1 MKYLGQ
7 LFSIL
12 ILSLIFGLYGCQ
24 EEAQE
29 IVTPMPTEIISLESK
44 SGEFLFR
51 ISQQQGSGD
60 NIIDGS
66 SCTSIVFPFTVIING
81 ASVEITSEDDFDLI
95 EDIIDELED
104 DSDNIEIQFPIEV
117 SLPDNTVVTIATMDE
132 LEDLLDECDDDDDI
146 ECLDIVYPITFSIYN
161 QIREQASTTTIE
173 NDRELYQFLDQIEDS
188 EIVSLIYPID
198 LVLFNNDMISI
209 NSNQELEAA
218 VELYEDSC
226 DEDDDDHDIDVTELN
241 NILKESIWMVAKYDS
256 AAVDKSGFFIG
267 IDISF
272 LDDNILLA
280 KTDSEEI
287 DGEWE
292 TSGDD
297 GFLQLSTEFDSDGNL
312 NLLNRDWKLEHFNND
327 SIKITALDTDE
338 VINVIMTVK

>member
-12 ILSLIFGLYGCQ
+12 ILSLISGLYGCQ

-29 IVTPMPTEIISLESK
+29 IVTPVPTEIISIESK

-66 SCTSIVFPFTVIING
+66 SCTSIVFPFSVIING
-81 ASVEITSEDDFDLI
+81 ASIEITSEEDFDLI

-132 LEDLLDECDDDDDI
+132 LEDLLDDDDDI
-146 ECLDIVYPITFSIYN
+146 ECLDIVYPIPFSIYN

-198 LVLFNNDMISI
+198 LVLFNDDMINI
-209 NSNQELEAA
+209 KSNQELEAA

-226 DEDDDDHDIDVTELN
+226 EEEDDDDIDVTELN

-256 AAVDKSGFFIG
+256 AAVDKSDFFKDV
-267 IDISF
+267 DISF
-272 LDDNILLA
+272 LEDNVLLA

-287 DGEWE
+287 DGQWE
-292 TSGDD
+292 TSGGD

-312 NLLNRDWKLEHFNND
+312 SSLNRDWRIENFNND
-327 SIKITALDTDE
+327 SVMITAVDTDV
-338 VINVIMTVK
+338 VINVIMTIK